1 MEQYPEIPGA
11 KKAPLGQPC
20 IAFYKYDGSNLRWE
34 WSKKRGWHKFG
45 TRTELFSPKHP
56 LWGQALPLFREIAHD
71 IEDRI
76 YASDWKLRNIQRI
89 TVFTE
94 FFGPSSF
101 AGTHVQDEQKELKL
115 IDVYLFKQGMVIAPV
130 VQEHVRGCAVRGSGD
145 LRREPEQGIHH
156 GCASGQVS
164 SMGGSRC
171 QRRGLPS
178 EDQDR
183 GVHAEAERSLRSE
196 LGKVCRMI
204 RWLKSLFAKK
214 YRPVGSW

>member
-34 WSKKRGWHKFG
+34 WNKKRGWFKFG
-45 TRTELFSPKHP
+45 TRTELFDPKHP

-76 YASDWKLRNIQRI
+76 YASDWRYRNLQRI

-101 AGTHVQDEQKELKL
+101 AGTHDEKEQKQLKL
-115 IDVYLFKQGMVIAPV
+115 IDVHLFKKGIMPPRWFKDTFSGAPYAAEVIYEGNLNKEFIQDIRSGKYPV
-130 VQEHVRGCAVRGSGD
+130 WEGVVAKGEDFRVKIKTEAYMLKLKEVY
-145 LRREPEQGIHH
+145 
-156 GCASGQVS
+156 
-164 SMGGSRC
+164 
-171 QRRGLPS
+171 GLNWERFS
-178 EDQDR
+178 E
-183 GVHAEAERSLRSE
+183 
-196 LGKVCRMI
+196 
-204 RWLKSLFAKK
+204 
-214 YRPVGSW
+214 